1 MSLSLIAHIQG
12 EMQSKILVV
21 EWFDQG
27 NGVIAGL
34 LYSVLAA
41 ARRLGEGAHASQRCR
56 RRRKAVP
63 LCHFFTFP
71 FLWLK

>member
-41 ARRLGEGAHASQRCR
+41 ARCLGEGAHHQRCR
-56 RRRKAVP
+56 QAPKAVP
-63 LCHFFTFP
+63 LRHFFPFP
-71 FLWLK
+71 SLATA